1 MSENE
6 YKKIFSRKLNFYM
19 ALNGKNQMDLMK
31 DLGVSSSTISNW
43 CTGLKLPRMGKIQM
57 LADYFNI
64 EKSDLLE
71 DKSDTAEMP

>member
-43 CTGLKLPRMGKIQM
+43 FKI
-57 LADYFNI
+57 A
-64 EKSDLLE
+64 
-71 DKSDTAEMP
+71 

>member
-1 MSENE
+1 
-6 YKKIFSRKLNFYM
+6 M